1 MKITGALN
9 ISKKAGP
16 TSHDVVDAVRK
27 VVSPKTKVGHAGTLD
42 PMAEGVLPIC
52 IGEATKLF
60 PYFLECRKTYK
71 AVLLFGRVTDSQ
83 DVTGETISEADPG
96 AISLDEAQN
105 LLESLKGKHEQI
117 PPMFSAIR
125 VGGARLHELA
135 RAGVE
140 VEREGRMVEIHEIQ
154 ACWIEGPRV
163 SFEVTCSRGT
173 YIRTLCHD
181 VGALQGSGGC
191 MEKLVRT
198 ALGPFRL
205 EDSISVDEVGNLA
218 SKGRLHEALIH
229 PADALSHMPALR
241 VRPEAEKRLR
251 NGVALT
257 KNDLLF
263 DGATTPLG
271 DRACLLSG
279 EGKLLAVCRVTPGA
293 GGSEN
298 EVMYRP
304 ERVFA
309 R

>member
-1 MKITGALN
+1 
-9 ISKKAGP
+9 
-16 TSHDVVDAVRK
+16 
-27 VVSPKTKVGHAGTLD
+27 
-42 PMAEGVLPIC
+42 
-52 IGEATKLF
+52 
-60 PYFLECRKTYK
+60 
-71 AVLLFGRVTDSQ
+71 
-83 DVTGETISEADPG
+83 
-96 AISLDEAQN
+96 
-105 LLESLKGKHEQI
+105 
-117 PPMFSAIR
+117 
-125 VGGARLHELA
+125 
-135 RAGVE
+135 
-140 VEREGRMVEIHEIQ
+140 
-154 ACWIEGPRV
+154 
-163 SFEVTCSRGT
+163 
-173 YIRTLCHD
+173 
-181 VGALQGSGGC
+181 